1 MRRGERVNATDAP
14 GGRYIGPLGHP
25 TGGFE
30 LDPPKEIFDDPP
42 ISPQL
47 TASRAASASS
57 RLKVTPADQG
67 PCLYL
72 GPSGERCTRRA
83 FRDGYCVNHQPT
95 KPSRLNSPSDGA
107 AADKPSSR
115 MVKIISALAAL
126 LGFLAPMLD
135 DLVRAII
142 RWIHAH

>member
-1 MRRGERVNATDAP
+1 MRRGERVNASDAP

-30 LDPPKEIFDDPP
+30 LDPPKEIFDDPA
-42 ISPQL
+42 ISLEPS
-47 TASRAASASS
+47 TPSIGSAPS
-57 RLKVTPADQG
+57 RLKVAPADQG

-83 FRDGYCVNHQPT
+83 YRDGYCINHQPT
-95 KPSRLNSPSDGA
+95 KPSRLVSPSDGA
-107 AADKPSSR
+107 TSDKPSAR
-115 MVKIISALAAL
+115 MVKIISAIVAL

-135 DLVRAII
+135 DIVRAII
-142 RWIHAH
+142 RWLHSH